1 MSDTEKTRQK
11 LMDTIR
17 RTKAGAAGAPEEA
30 PQAAAAEK
38 PAPAAR
44 SKTAK
49 PKAKPSPKPA
59 ANKSTPAKKSAG
71 GGQDDAYQ
79 SGRRV
84 WPD

>member
-17 RTKAGAAGAPEEA
+17 RTKAGAAGTPEEA
-30 PQAAAAEK
+30 PQAAAEK
-38 PAPAAR
+38 PAPAA
-44 SKTAK
+44 KPKAAK

-59 ANKSTPAKKSAG
+59 AKSAPAKKSAG
-71 GGQDDAYQ
+71 GSQADAYQ